1 MLKIGKVPRG
11 YVPIL
16 VGKDKEK
23 EKVLVHTKLLKHPC
37 FLVLLEMAVQEF
49 GYEQKGIL
57 QIPCEIEQFMLVRAA
72 LNKGNS

>member
-1 MLKIGKVPRG
+1 MLKKEKVPRG
-11 YVPIL
+11 YVPMLI
-16 VGKDKEK
+16 GKGKEK
-23 EKVLVHTKLLKHPC
+23 ERVLVHTKLLKHPC

-72 LNKGNS
+72 LKKGNS